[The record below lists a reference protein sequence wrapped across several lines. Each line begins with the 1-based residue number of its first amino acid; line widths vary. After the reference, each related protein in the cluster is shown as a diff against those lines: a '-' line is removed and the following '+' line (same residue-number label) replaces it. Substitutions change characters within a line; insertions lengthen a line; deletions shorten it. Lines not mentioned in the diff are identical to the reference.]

1 MRLRQGFKGAWIALL
16 AVALDRASKAAVL
29 RLNSSGPLA
38 PGLLNLAPVENAGM
52 AFSMFSGRRLALIA
66 VAVLLVVGLLA
77 WLLRKPEAHP
87 VFRAGL
93 WLILGGGL
101 GNLFDRIV
109 RGTVTDFLEFA
120 FVRFAVFNVADVC
133 VCLGAALAVIG
144 AILEDMAAGHS
155 PGRQ

>member
-66 VAVLLVVGLLA
+66 LLAVLLRGMVVDNIPLIGGFLA
-77 WLLRKPEAHP
+77 EVIHAIEA
-87 VFRAGL
+87 RL
-93 WLILGGGL
+93 
-101 GNLFDRIV
+101 
-109 RGTVTDFLEFA
+109 
-120 FVRFAVFNVADVC
+120 
-133 VCLGAALAVIG
+133 
-144 AILEDMAAGHS
+144 
-155 PGRQ
+155 